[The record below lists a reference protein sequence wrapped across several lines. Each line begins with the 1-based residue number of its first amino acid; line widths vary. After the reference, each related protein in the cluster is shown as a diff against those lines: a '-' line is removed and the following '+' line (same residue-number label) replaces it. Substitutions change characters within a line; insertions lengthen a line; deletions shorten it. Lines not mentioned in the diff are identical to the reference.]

1 MANTGRGEV
10 VAEDLGT
17 TLQRGGETLSLNK
30 AVDRFTVRPQSPA
43 VSELLLSQV
52 RASFCGR
59 VPVGSREEAVLL
71 EFNVEDPARLEA
83 AMDSTRE
90 LEDVAFVSHV
100 YEIHNNPGSFVY
112 LADDITVMLDESLS
126 QGDRN
131 ALATEFGLEELRPLE
146 GLPGAFVFR
155 VTKDATANPI
165 KITNALLR
173 RDEILAAEPNLV
185 IRSSPTYR
193 PNDDFYP
200 RQWYLHHDGGSWLS
214 SNSHIEAEKAWDITR
229 GDRSVVVAITD
240 DSIDIDHPDF
250 QGMGKIVAPRDLRGK
265 DFLPLPEAQSD
276 NHGTA
281 CAGVCLAEETGSGIV
296 GVAPRCAL
304 MPIRTTGYLDD
315 ESIEELFD
323 WAVDRGASV
332 ISCSWGA
339 SAVNFRLSM
348 RQYAAIARAASK
360 GRDGKGCVV
369 VFAAGN
375 ANRPIRGTI
384 DERDWPQNV
393 VSGLTAW
400 LSGFATHPDAIA
412 VSACTSQGRKAA
424 YSNWGD
430 EISVCAPSNN
440 APPGIWLQ
448 QTGYIGTAPAV
459 TQSLPGLGVFTTDR
473 VGSAG
478 YARGDYTAGFGGTSS
493 ACPVVAGVAALV
505 LSVNPHLTAAQVK
518 DILQRSADK
527 IVDPEPDPQLGK
539 RLGTYDSQGHSPW
552 FGYGKVN
559 AYNAVL
565 AAKQMREAP
574 QTVTKRVRGTNDRA
588 VRIPDG
594 DLDGVFSPIRVLD
607 DLAIIELVVNL
618 NIEHPYLGD
627 LELYLVAPNGEKAL
641 LQGRGVGRKPG
652 LTATYSTTDTPSLN
666 KFRGK
671 SAKGIWNLQAIDVA
685 HGDTGTLQSWQLTL
699 GMG

>member
-1 MANTGRGEV
+1 MAE
-10 VAEDLGT
+10 ALGT

-30 AVDRFTVRPQSPA
+30 AIDRFTVRPQSPA
-43 VSELLLSQV
+43 VSESLLSQV

-59 VPVGSREEAVLL
+59 VPIGSREEAILL
-71 EFNVEDPARLEA
+71 EFRVEDPAQLDA
-83 AMDSTRE
+83 AMDRTRE

-100 YEIHNNPGSFVY
+100 YEIQSNPGSFVY
-112 LADDITVMLDESLS
+112 LADDITVMFDESVTD
-126 QGDRN
+126 GDRS
-131 ALATEFGLEELRPLE
+131 AIAAEFGLEELRPLE

-165 KITNALLR
+165 KLTNALLD
-173 RDEILAAEPNLV
+173 RDGVLAAEPNIA
-185 IRSSPTYR
+185 IRSSLTYR
-193 PNDDFYP
+193 PDDDLYP
-200 RQWYLHHDGGSWLS
+200 RQWYLHHDGGALLS
-214 SNSHIEAEKAWDITR
+214 PNSHIDAEKAWDVTR

-250 QGMGKIVAPRDLRGK
+250 QGIGKIVAPRDLRGK
-265 DFLPLPEAQSD
+265 DFLPLPEAQTD

-315 ESIEELFD
+315 DSIEELFD
-323 WAVDRGASV
+323 WASDRGASV

-348 RQYAAIARAASK
+348 RQYAAISRTASK

-375 ANRPIRGTI
+375 ANRPIRGII
-384 DERDWPQNV
+384 DETNWPQNV
-393 VSGLTAW
+393 LSGNTRW
-400 LSGFATHPDAIA
+400 LSGFATHPDVVA
-412 VSACTSQGRKAA
+412 VSACTSQSRKAA

-448 QTGYIGTAPAV
+448 QTGYISTAPPV
-459 TQSLPGLGVFTTDR
+459 TQALPGLGVFTTDR

-505 LSVNPHLTAAQVK
+505 LSVNPDLTAAQVK
-518 DILQRSADK
+518 DILQRTADK
-527 IVDPEPDPQLGK
+527 IVDTEPDPQLGK
-539 RLGTYDSQGHSPW
+539 RLGTYDNQGRSPW

-565 AAKQMREAP
+565 AAKEMREAP
-574 QTVTKRVRGTNDRA
+574 HTVTKRVRGTNDRS

-594 DLDGVFSPIRVLD
+594 DLDGVLSPIRVLD
-607 DLAIIELVVNL
+607 DLPVVELAVNL
-618 NIEHPYLGD
+618 DIDHPYLGD
-627 LELYLVAPNGEKAL
+627 LELYLVAPNGETAL
-641 LQGRGVGRKPG
+641 LQGRGVGRKSG
-652 LTATYSTTDTPSLN
+652 SNASYSMADTPSLN
-666 KFRGK
+666 KFRGT
-671 SAKGIWNLQAIDVA
+671 SAQGIWNLQAIDVA
-685 HGDTGTLQSWQLTL
+685 HGDTGTLKRWQLTL